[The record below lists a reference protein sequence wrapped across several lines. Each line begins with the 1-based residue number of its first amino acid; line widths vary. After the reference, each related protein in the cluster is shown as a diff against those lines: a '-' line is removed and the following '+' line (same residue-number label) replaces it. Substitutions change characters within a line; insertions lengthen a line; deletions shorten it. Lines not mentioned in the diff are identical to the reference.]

1 MGKRS
6 KTAALLLMLCLTLTA
21 CAPGQAQATPA
32 PTAAETARPEET
44 ETPEEQA
51 KLPYERKP
59 VYIDGREAAEAYL
72 YKEELFVPIGQV
84 CEAIGFEAS
93 WEGGEDAFT
102 ARIEDAELSAKKGD
116 GYLLAEGRYL
126 YLPNGWLAEG
136 DSLLLPADLLG
147 RLLGLACTEAE
158 DGLYISSNTAA
169 VISGGEGYYDIY
181 CSYEEVYWLAHV
193 IHAEAYQQPLAGM
206 IGVGNVVFNRVASD
220 DFPDTVVEVV
230 NDVEHVVQ
238 FEPVANGSIKTEP
251 DEQSYI
257 AAYLCIEGFNTVG
270 DSLYFVNPDF
280 GSGWFDNSLE
290 FVVKIGGHNFYR
302 PKGEDNA

>member
-1 MGKRS
+1 MGKR
-6 KTAALLLMLCLTLTA
+6 TEIAAALLCLCLGLTA
-21 CAPGQAQATPA
+21 CAPQQAKATPA
-32 PTAAETARPEET
+32 PTPAQTAQPVGT
-44 ETPEEQA
+44 EAPA
-51 KLPYERKP
+51 KLPYGRKR
-59 VYIDGREAAEAYL
+59 VYLDGREAAEARL
-72 YKEELFVPIGQV
+72 YNKEWFAPIDQIG
-84 CEAIGFEAS
+84 EAIGFEVS

-102 ARIEDAELSAKKGD
+102 ARIESAELSAKKGD

-126 YLPNGWLAEG
+126 YLPDGWLTEG
-136 DSLLLPADLLG
+136 DSLLLPVSLFG
-147 RLLGLACTEAE
+147 RLLGLTCTEE
-158 DGLYISSNTAA
+158 KNGLYISSSAA
-169 VISGGEGYYDIY
+169 QVISGGEGYYDIY

-220 DFPDTVVEVV
+220 DFPDTVTEVV
-230 NDVEHVVQ
+230 YDVEHVVQ
-238 FEPVANGSIKTEP
+238 FEPVSNGSIKAEP

-280 GSGWFDNSLE
+280 GSDWFDNSLE

-302 PKGEDNA
+302 PKGENNA